1 MQSFL
6 IRSATA
12 ALFAAAL
19 APAAFAQSASR
30 AEPSNDPY
38 AASGRAPVC
47 SQIELNVGLTG
58 DECGTLTLSELGK
71 LKGDRDNTN

>member
-1 MQSFL
+1 MQSFV

-19 APAAFAQSASR
+19 APAAFSQSASR
-30 AEPSNDPY
+30 AEPASNPY
-38 AASGRAPVC
+38 AGTAAAC
-47 SQIELNVGLTG
+47 SQLELNVGLTG
-58 DECGTLTLSELGK
+58 DECGVLSLAEISK

>member
-1 MQSFL
+1 MQSIL
-6 IRSATA
+6 VRSATA

-30 AEPSNDPY
+30 AEPASNPY
-38 AASGRAPVC
+38 AGAAPAC
-47 SQIELNVGLTG
+47 SQLELNVGLTG
-58 DECGTLTLSELGK
+58 DECGVLTLAELSK